1 MPRETRIANSATFLP
16 IKYKTQC
23 SLKAKHFNLVLRSK
37 FNLFLVLMHEG
48 DWKQVFVKSYLSF
61 MVRYFTIR
69 DTFYMLSNIFSF
81 KVIPLFSFPGP
92 FSMYSMY
99 YLIKYKFSR
108 VLFQNSSLYI
118 KERLAT

>member
-48 DWKQVFVKSYLSF
+48 DWKQVFVKSYHSF

-92 FSMYSMY
+92 FSMY

-118 KERLAT
+118 KER